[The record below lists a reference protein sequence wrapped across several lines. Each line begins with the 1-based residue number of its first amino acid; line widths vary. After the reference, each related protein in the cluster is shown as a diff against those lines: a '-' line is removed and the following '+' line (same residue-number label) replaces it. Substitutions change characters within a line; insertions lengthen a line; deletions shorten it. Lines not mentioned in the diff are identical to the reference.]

1 MTCGKPV
8 YSSENLKHSYTMDP
22 NGLLDDLSMLSLIQR
37 DAFERRR
44 ERLEPELGQTA
55 ITPNDPT
62 SEQGEQL

>member
-1 MTCGKPV
+1 MTCGKPLC
-8 YSSENLKHSYTMDP
+8 SSENLEHSYTMDP

-44 ERLEPELGQTA
+44 ERLEPELGQVV
-55 ITPNDPT
+55 IKPNDPT